1 MLKMEITN
9 SRTPVPQQHGTLWR
23 CGQCDSLVSIH
34 SVFILGEALCPA
46 CGTVQLELCGT
57 FDNVL
62 GKQVADA

>member
-1 MLKMEITN
+1 MLNMGITD
-9 SRTPVPQQHGTLWR
+9 PQQHGTLWR

-34 SVFILGEALCPA
+34 TVFILDEALCPA
-46 CGTVQLELCGT
+46 CGTVELELCGT

>member
-1 MLKMEITN
+1 MLNMATTN
-9 SRTPVPQQHGTLWR
+9 SRVPVPQQHGTLWR

-34 SVFILGEALCPA
+34 TVFLLHEALCPA

-62 GKQVADA
+62 GTQSANA